1 MIEPRTRTKTPI
13 GLLPLVWISVLG
25 AVLVAAA
32 WTSLSVMPGVLGALA
47 IGGGLS
53 ASILLAML
61 AGSAMLG

>member
-13 GLLPLVWISVLG
+13 RLLPLVWISVLG